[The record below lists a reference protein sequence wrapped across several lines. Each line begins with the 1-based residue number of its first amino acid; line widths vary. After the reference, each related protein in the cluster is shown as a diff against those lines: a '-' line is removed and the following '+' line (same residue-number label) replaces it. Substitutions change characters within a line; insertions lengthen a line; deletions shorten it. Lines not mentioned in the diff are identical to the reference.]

1 MGVETPG
8 SQSSLHRANLE
19 RVVRAVRMAGS
30 LTQAEIAR
38 STGLSAA
45 TVSNIVRELKDGG
58 TVEVTPTSAGGRRAR
73 SVSLSG
79 DAGIV
84 VGVDFGHT
92 HLRVA
97 IGNLAHQVLAEEA
110 EPLDV
115 DASASQGLDRAEQ
128 LVSRLITAS
137 GLSQD
142 KVVGVG
148 LGVPAPIDVETGTLG
163 STAILPGWAG
173 TNPRDDLAQRLGVPV
188 HVDNDANLGAL
199 GELVWGSG
207 RGVADLAY
215 IKVADGVGAGLVI
228 SGKIY
233 RGPGGT
239 AGEIGH
245 ITLDESGPVCRCG
258 NRGCLE
264 TFTAA
269 RYVLPLLQSSHGADL
284 TVERGQLAP
293 ARATPA
299 SRPSPESAP
308 PTKASSSGSGKSV
321 QVTRPHDAQ
330 GLGIA
335 TVYQDLALCD
345 NIDVV
350 GNLFLGREILRAGVL
365 DEVEMERRSR
375 ELLQTLSIRIPSVRI
390 PIASLSGGQ
399 RQTVAIARSM
409 LGEPKLVILD
419 EPTAA
424 LGVEQTAQVLDL
436 VERLR
441 DRGLAVILISHN
453 MADVKAVADRV
464 AVLRLGRNNGI
475 FDVKTTS
482 QEEIISAITG
492 ATDNAVTRAQGA

>member
-97 IGNLAHQVLAEEA
+97 VGNLAHQVLAEEA

-115 DASASQGLDRAEQ
+115 DASSAQGLDRAEQ
-128 LVSRLITAS
+128 LVSRLIAGT

-228 SGKIY
+228 SGQIY

-264 TFTAA
+264 TFAAA
-269 RYVLPLLQSSHGADL
+269 RYILPLLRSSHGEDL
-284 TVERGQLAP
+284 TIERMVQLARDGDP
-293 ARATPA
+293 GCRRVIADVGRHIGSGVANLCNLINPSRMVLGGHLAEAGELVLGPIRESVARYAIPSAARQLAVMPGALGGRAEVLGALALVLSEMGDSTLLEGALSAGTPA
-299 SRPSPESAP
+299 
-308 PTKASSSGSGKSV
+308 
-321 QVTRPHDAQ
+321 
-330 GLGIA
+330 
-335 TVYQDLALCD
+335 LA
-345 NIDVV
+345 
-350 GNLFLGREILRAGVL
+350 
-365 DEVEMERRSR
+365 
-375 ELLQTLSIRIPSVRI
+375 
-390 PIASLSGGQ
+390 
-399 RQTVAIARSM
+399 
-409 LGEPKLVILD
+409 
-419 EPTAA
+419 
-424 LGVEQTAQVLDL
+424 
-436 VERLR
+436 
-441 DRGLAVILISHN
+441 
-453 MADVKAVADRV
+453 
-464 AVLRLGRNNGI
+464 
-475 FDVKTTS
+475 
-482 QEEIISAITG
+482 
-492 ATDNAVTRAQGA
+492 